1 MDYFSASSINTQIF
15 SEETLNVKESK
26 ADVIMSSTENMFIVT
41 RWICIL
47 FLYLE
52 TNYFIMSLECYLS
65 IPFVTYTALTL
76 ELDWLLKLMLF
87 L

>member
-1 MDYFSASSINTQIF
+1 MIS
-15 SEETLNVKESK
+15 KEVWWLKVSF
-26 ADVIMSSTENMFIVT
+26 D
-41 RWICIL
+41 L

-52 TNYFIMSLECYLS
+52 INYFIMSLECYLS